1 MKIIIFKFFLIF
13 FTLYHSE
20 IYSKTTDEK
29 NFNHRYLS
37 NYFSALISYD
47 NNRNKDALKYFNFSK
62 QLLNEHEKFLKE
74 YVFSLV
80 EDGQVSKAIKQ
91 IKLSKNLKNSN
102 FFEANLLMAV
112 DSLKKGNYLNSL
124 EYVSLMKNFQDEG
137 TYEYIIFETLESY
150 AKLFINKEIS
160 DENDEKFGKLSL
172 ITRAFQT
179 CYLNS
184 NLTDSYFINL
194 INSPKGEYSRYLF
207 FYLANLIEKKNYNEA
222 KQLVE
227 NVDPIGSSL
236 IISQAKNWVTESKF
250 ENFNQFFSCKSEN
263 DILAEFFFLIANLY
277 SSQDEFLSSNF
288 YLNISNYLNPKFYFN
303 LTLLAENYYLNENY
317 NLTRKILNK
326 FDNKHEVYEWYKI
339 KRIAQIVKEQKGTEK
354 FLLYIENK
362 FKKINNPNPK
372 ILFDMATIYK
382 NNKKFKKA
390 IKYYTEVLSKIE
402 KNSESFAD
410 TIYRRGGSY
419 ERMGIYDM
427 ADKDLLKSLEISPEE
442 PYVLN
447 YLAYSWL
454 ERKYKIN
461 EAIEMLQRAYKLKK
475 NDPYIIDS
483 VGWGYYL
490 IGDYIR
496 AEKYLVKAVQ
506 LMPDDPIVN
515 DHYADILWK
524 LNRKLQA
531 KYFWENVLEMEDAEE
546 EMKKNI
552 VEKLIKGL
560 DET

>member
-1 MKIIIFKFFLIF
+1 MIKKLKIILFIIFY
-13 FTLYHSE
+13 LYQTSAYTKA
-20 IYSKTTDEK
+20 IEK
-29 NFNHRYLS
+29 KDFNPKYLS
-37 NYFSALISYD
+37 SYLSAIILKNNQNMEDSIKHFNSSKILINKHEEYLKNYIITLTV
-47 NNRNKDALKYFNFSK
+47 NNEV
-62 QLLNEHEKFLKE
+62 Q
-74 YVFSLV
+74 
-80 EDGQVSKAIKQ
+80 KAIKV
-91 IKLSKNLKNSN
+91 IKQNKNKNNSK
-102 FFEANLLMAV
+102 FFEAKLLLLIE
-112 DSLKKGNYLNSL
+112 SFKK
-124 EYVSLMKNFQDEG
+124 KNFYKNIELLSELEKYRDYDNYHFII
-137 TYEYIIFETLESY
+137 YEVLKSY
-150 AKLFINKEIS
+150 NELFLTRKLNT
-160 DENDEKFGKLSL
+160 NQQNFGKLSL
-172 ITRAFQT
+172 INEAFQY
-179 CYLNS
+179 CYLS
-184 NLTDSYFINL
+184 QAETNLRFQNL
-194 INSPKGEYSRYLF
+194 INSEEGDYTRYLF
-207 FYLANLIEKKNYNEA
+207 FYLNNLVEKKDFESAIEVSKEINTLNSN
-222 KQLVE
+222 L
-227 NVDPIGSSL
+227 L
-236 IISQAKNWVTESKF
+236 IQQSKKWIDYS
-250 ENFNQFFSCKSEN
+250 NFTKFSDIFSCKNES
-263 DILAEFFFLIANLY
+263 DILSEFFFLISN
-277 SSQDEFLSSNF
+277 FLSVDENF
-288 YLNISNYLNPKFYFN
+288 EKSSFYSNISNYLNPKFYFN

-531 KYFWENVLEMEDAEE
+531 KYFWENVLEMEDLEE
-546 EMKKNI
+546 EMKKKI
-552 VEKLIKGL
+552 LDKLIKGL